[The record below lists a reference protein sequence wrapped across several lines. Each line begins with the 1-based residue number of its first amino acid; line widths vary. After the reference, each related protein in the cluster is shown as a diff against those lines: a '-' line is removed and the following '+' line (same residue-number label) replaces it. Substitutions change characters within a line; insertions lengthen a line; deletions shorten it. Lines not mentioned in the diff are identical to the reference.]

1 MLSQRQPRDEA
12 SIQAV
17 NASVLPSPDPG
28 APRRR
33 GYLHVWLVLFLLA
46 LASPLA
52 AFELAP
58 GTDEY
63 DLSPHAQVLHDTK
76 AGHDFTKVRSAAGWQ
91 DLGTRSPVFGFA
103 DGDFWFRTRIRDAG
117 HEERRWVY
125 LISYSLLDEIELHIL
140 RADGRSE
147 VRRSGDHTPFAS
159 RDLKHRHFNFLIDLA
174 PGESVELLLRV
185 RTASSVQVP
194 QHLLTR
200 EAFFART
207 HESQAGIGLY
217 YGILLAL
224 LLFNLILW
232 GSLREPVFGWYV
244 LYVATFGVVQMNLNG
259 LAFEYLWPDWPAWAN
274 HAMPLSMAIGLAT
287 MTQFSRSFLGLSR
300 QRPGMDRVFLGF
312 IALQVLM
319 LVASPLLPYRTAIL
333 VETASVFFIVPL
345 ILHVAI
351 SLTRSGY
358 RPASWFLLAWSV
370 LLIGTVAYAMVS
382 FGLLPKWF
390 ITEYGIQ
397 IGSAL
402 ELTLLSFALAYR
414 IRDLEQEKARLIR
427 AANDELE
434 DKVEQRTRELETAL
448 AELAT
453 ANQQLHEV
461 SRRDGLTG
469 VYNRRFLEQSIDLMW
484 EASAEAG
491 EPFSVL
497 MFDIDHFK
505 SINDHHGHLVGDDCL
520 RAVADAVHA
529 CLRSPRECLAR
540 WGGEEFILLLPGIS
554 LAEAR
559 QRAEQVRQAVE
570 TRRQPP
576 QGPRIELRV
585 SVGVA
590 SAFPTRGTQVM
601 ALVEQADRALYR
613 AKAAGR
619 NRVELA

>member
-1 MLSQRQPRDEA
+1 MLRQRHPRDEA

-17 NASVLPSPDPG
+17 NASVLPSRNQAG
-28 APRRR
+28 RRCCVS
-33 GYLHVWLVLFLLA
+33 LVTWLGLLLLV

-52 AFELAP
+52 ALELAP

-63 DLSPHAQVLHDTK
+63 DLSPHAEVLHDPAALHTF
-76 AGHDFTKVRSAAGWQ
+76 DTVRDAEGWA

-103 DGDFWFRTRIRDAG
+103 GGDFWFRTRISDTG

-125 LISYSLLDEIELHIL
+125 LISYALLDEIELHIL
-140 RADGRSE
+140 RGDGRSE
-147 VRRSGDHTPFAS
+147 VRRSGDRTPFAS
-159 RDLKHRHFNFLIDLA
+159 RDLKHRHFNFLIELA
-174 PGESVELLLRV
+174 PAESVELLLRV

-194 QHLLTR
+194 QYLLTR
-200 EAFFART
+200 EVFFART

-259 LAFEYLWPDWPAWAN
+259 LAFEYLWPEWPAWAN
-274 HAMPLSMAIGLAT
+274 HAMPLSMALGLAT
-287 MTQFSRSFLGLSR
+287 MTQFSRSFLNLAA
-300 QRPGMDRVFLGF
+300 QRPRLDRWFVGF
-312 IALQVLM
+312 IGLQIVM
-319 LVASPLLPYRTAIL
+319 LAASPLLPYRSAVL

-358 RPASWFLLAWSV
+358 RPARWFLLAWSV
-370 LLIGTVAYAMVS
+370 LLVGTVAYAMVS

-427 AANDELE
+427 VANDELE

-505 SINDHHGHLVGDDCL
+505 SINDRHGHLVGDDCL
-520 RAVADAVHA
+520 KAVADAVHA
-529 CLRSPRECLAR
+529 CLRGPRECLAR
-540 WGGEEFILLLPGIS
+540 WGGEEFILLLPGVP
-554 LAEAR
+554 LADAR

-590 SAFPTRGTQVM
+590 SAFPMRGTQVM

>member
-1 MLSQRQPRDEA
+1 MLRQRQPRDEA
-12 SIQAV
+12 SIRAV
-17 NASVLPSPDPG
+17 NASVLPSRNHT
-28 APRRR
+28 APRHSV
-33 GYLHVWLVLFLLA
+33 GALTWLALFLLA

-52 AFELAP
+52 ALELSP

-63 DLSPHAQVLHDTK
+63 DLSPHAEVLHDRESR
-76 AGHDFTKVRSAAGWQ
+76 HDFDQVRAAAGWQ
-91 DLGTRSPVFGFA
+91 ALGTRSPVFGFA
-103 DGDFWFRTRIRDAG
+103 EGDFWFRTQISDAG

-140 RADGRSE
+140 RGDGRSE
-147 VRRSGDHTPFAS
+147 VRRTGDRTPFAT

-274 HAMPLSMAIGLAT
+274 HAMPLSMALGLAT
-287 MTQFSRSFLGLSR
+287 MTQFSRSFLNLAS
-300 QRPGMDRVFLGF
+300 QRPRLDRCF
-312 IALQVLM
+312 IAFIGLQILM
-319 LVASPLLPYRTAIL
+319 LVASPWLPYRSAIL
-333 VETASVFFIVPL
+333 VETASVFFIVPV
-345 ILHVAI
+345 ILYAAI

-358 RPASWFLLAWSV
+358 RPAGWFLLAWSV
-370 LLIGTVAYAMVS
+370 LLVGTVAYAMVS

-414 IRDLEQEKARLIR
+414 IRELEREKARLIR

-434 DKVEQRTRELETAL
+434 EKVATRTRELNTAL

-484 EASAEAG
+484 EGCAEAG

-505 SINDHHGHLVGDDCL
+505 AINDRHGHLVGDDCL
-520 RAVADAVHA
+520 KAVADAVHG
-529 CLRSPRECLAR
+529 CLRGPRECLAR
-540 WGGEEFILLLPGIS
+540 WGGEEFILLLPGVA
-554 LAEAR
+554 LVEAR

-576 QGPRIELRV
+576 RGPHIELRV

-590 SAFPTRGTQVM
+590 SAFPSRGTQVM

>member
-1 MLSQRQPRDEA
+1 
-12 SIQAV
+12 
-17 NASVLPSPDPG
+17 
-28 APRRR
+28 
-33 GYLHVWLVLFLLA
+33 
-46 LASPLA
+46 
-52 AFELAP
+52 
-58 GTDEY
+58 
-63 DLSPHAQVLHDTK
+63 
-76 AGHDFTKVRSAAGWQ
+76 
-91 DLGTRSPVFGFA
+91 
-103 DGDFWFRTRIRDAG
+103 
-117 HEERRWVY
+117 
-125 LISYSLLDEIELHIL
+125 
-140 RADGRSE
+140 
-147 VRRSGDHTPFAS
+147 
-159 RDLKHRHFNFLIDLA
+159 
-174 PGESVELLLRV
+174 
-185 RTASSVQVP
+185 
-194 QHLLTR
+194 
-200 EAFFART
+200 
-207 HESQAGIGLY
+207 
-217 YGILLAL
+217 
-224 LLFNLILW
+224 
-232 GSLREPVFGWYV
+232 
-244 LYVATFGVVQMNLNG
+244 MNLNG
-259 LAFEYLWPDWPAWAN
+259 LAFEYLWPEWPAWAN
-274 HAMPLSMAIGLAT
+274 HAMPLSMALGLAT
-287 MTQFSRSFLGLSR
+287 MTQFSRSFLNLAA
-300 QRPGMDRVFLGF
+300 QRPRLDRWFIGF
-312 IALQVLM
+312 IGLQILM
-319 LVASPLLPYRTAIL
+319 LAASPLLPYRTAIL

-358 RPASWFLLAWSV
+358 RPARWFLLAWSV
-370 LLIGTVAYAMVS
+370 LLVGTVAYAMVS

-427 AANDELE
+427 VANDELE

-505 SINDHHGHLVGDDCL
+505 SINDRHGHLVGDDCL
-520 RAVADAVHA
+520 KAVADAVHA
-529 CLRSPRECLAR
+529 CLRGPRECLAR
-540 WGGEEFILLLPGIS
+540 WGGEEFILLLPGVP
-554 LAEAR
+554 LADAR

-570 TRRQPP
+570 TRRQPL

-590 SAFPTRGTQVM
+590 SAFPMRGTQVM